1 MYLFTS
7 GTFPGHAFGRN
18 RMQRIYLA
26 NLNASPTEN
35 IPRLQR
41 IYRHP
46 SLRRTPKPCAKCT
59 CQHFFKQPNCPI
71 PCRSQETMD
80 PCLFAAQHHIDEWM
94 GGWVEASPEL
104 INDYYRRIVAV
115 SVSAKCRKN
124 EIRNML
130 PTLVFGIN
138 ENYDSPIVGTE
149 KVYTNVIY
157 YVISVQA
164 SIRNLLWFCE
174 TMRKTSYPDRILYSR
189 DLIFARACTIVFVDL
204 SYIIVF
210 VPFAML
216 HDCFCRFSKIVPRR
230 KSIEKRVG
238 MKILWTRIS
247 K

>member
-1 MYLFTS
+1 MCEVHLPAFLQATQLPNTLPITRNHGPMSLCGATS
-7 GTFPGHAFGRN
+7 
-18 RMQRIYLA
+18 YW
-26 NLNASPTEN
+26 
-35 IPRLQR
+35 
-41 IYRHP
+41 
-46 SLRRTPKPCAKCT
+46 
-59 CQHFFKQPNCPI
+59 
-71 PCRSQETMD
+71 
-80 PCLFAAQHHIDEWM
+80 WM
-94 GGWVEASPEL
+94 NGWWVEASPEL

-149 KVYTNVIY
+149 KIYTNVIY

-174 TMRKTSYPDRILYSR
+174 TMRKTSYPDWILYSR

>member
-1 MYLFTS
+1 MKQLKANYAGAQTTWNDPLIEAHEQI
-7 GTFPGHAFGRN
+7 GGHCVEPQNHVRSAP
-18 RMQRIYLA
+18 
-26 NLNASPTEN
+26 ASISSSN
-35 IPRLQR
+35 
-41 IYRHP
+41 
-46 SLRRTPKPCAKCT
+46 
-59 CQHFFKQPNCPI
+59 PI
-71 PCRSQETMD
+71 HCRSQETME
-80 PCLFAAQHHIDEWM
+80 PMSLCGVASYWWM
-94 GGWVEASPEL
+94 SGWVEASPEL
-104 INDYYRRIVAV
+104 INDYYRTIVAV